1 MLTVIGCGNT
11 NRSDDAAG
19 VLVAQR
25 LIAALNENPVEG
37 VRVFDAGTSGM
48 DTMFQARGSD
58 ALIIVD
64 ANISDS
70 EPGSIFE
77 VPGSELDNA
86 YDAAYSLH
94 DFRWDH
100 ALHAGKKI
108 FGDEYPEDVTVY
120 LIEVKSTELGLE
132 QSEPVLEAVG
142 KVVDMIW
149 SRINAP
155 LAGPNDAGSAR
166 SSSGA
171 HSVVIH
177 RGNIYVDA
185 EIYQRYFSGIESVA
199 VLANEGDIAL
209 MPVRNQ
215 GGGGLLLKIRNARGD
230 RVIHARE
237 ILESAGISEDQEIN
251 VTPKWDSDFAALRV
265 SWSND
270 SRSD

>member
-25 LIAALNENPVEG
+25 LMAALEETPVDG
-37 VRVFDAGTSGM
+37 VQVFDAGTSGM

-77 VPGSELDNA
+77 VPGRELDNA

-108 FGDEYPEDVTVY
+108 FGDEFPEDVTVY

-132 QSEPVLEAVG
+132 QSEPVLKAVG

-149 SRINAP
+149 ARINTP
-155 LAGPNDAGSAR
+155 LAGQNDAGTQT
-166 SSSGA
+166 
-171 HSVVIH
+171 VVIH
-177 RGNIYVDA
+177 RGNIYVNA
-185 EIYQRYFSGIESVA
+185 TIYQRYFSGIESVA
-199 VLANEGDIAL
+199 VLAREDDIAL
-209 MPVRNQ
+209 MPVRNP
-215 GGGGLLLKIRNARGD
+215 GGGGLLLKIRNAQGD

-237 ILESAGISEDQEIN
+237 TLESAGVPEDKEIRA
-251 VTPKWDSDFAALRV
+251 TPKWDSESAALRIPTV
-265 SWSND
+265 AQT
-270 SRSD
+270 

>member
-25 LIAALNENPVEG
+25 LMAALEETPVDG
-37 VRVFDAGTSGM
+37 VQVFDAGTSGM

-120 LIEVKSTELGLE
+120 LIEVSATELGLE
-132 QSEPVLEAVG
+132 QSEPVLEAVD
-142 KVVDMIW
+142 KVVDMILA
-149 SRINAP
+149 RINAS
-155 LAGPNDAGSAR
+155 LAVLSNADETRSA
-166 SSSGA
+166 SDT

-185 EIYQRYFSGIESVA
+185 ETYQKYFSGIESVA
-199 VLANEGDIAL
+199 VIAREDDIAL
-209 MPVRNQ
+209 MPVRNP
-215 GGGGLLLKIRNARGD
+215 GGGGLLLKIRNAQGD

-237 ILESAGISEDQEIN
+237 ILESAGIPEDKEIRA
-251 VTPKWDSDFAALRV
+251 TPKWDSEFAALRIPAAP
-265 SWSND
+265 
-270 SRSD
+270 RI